1 MQGNSN
7 KQKQTKANKSK
18 QKQTKA
24 NKSKQKQTKANK
36 SKQSIIAFVSA
47 RYRGKQ
53 IENFVLKR

>member
-24 NKSKQKQTKANK
+24 SKSKQKQTKANK
-36 SKQSIIAFVSA
+36 SIIAFFSA

>member
-18 QKQTKA
+18 Q
-24 NKSKQKQTKANK
+24 
-36 SKQSIIAFVSA
+36 SIIAFFSA